1 MYNYLKKMCYS
12 VSPAASSRLKRFFME
27 VRMDCH
33 KKLHNKVSQ
42 SCVRINLRFCMKV
55 YPLGIIYIYYHAKSR
70 CYSFK
75 IGRVMTTS
83 KLLYTL
89 VHSGA
94 HWYTLLH
101 SSTLLYTLVQSGIPK
116 YTLVNFGTPQYS
128 LFTLVHRSTIW
139 YLQLKN
145 C

>member
-27 VRMDCH
+27 VHMDCH
-33 KKLHNKVSQ
+33 KILHNKVSQ

-75 IGRVMTTS
+75 IGRVMANSEAITF
-83 KLLYTL
+83 LLL
-89 VHSGA
+89 
-94 HWYTLLH
+94 
-101 SSTLLYTLVQSGIPK
+101 
-116 YTLVNFGTPQYS
+116 
-128 LFTLVHRSTIW
+128 
-139 YLQLKN
+139 
-145 C
+145 